1 MIIRIFRSTY
11 QSQIIII
18 LLFAVVLWL
27 TAFIN
32 PPELPAA
39 LTVTPFQD
47 AYAGLEGGWL
57 MTLLALALMLV
68 QGGLLTLISGN
79 YRILGLTNLLP
90 MLVYLIFMSFSK
102 NYLTLN
108 PALVS
113 NLFVILF
120 IRKLIANHG
129 QREVLL
135 EWFNASLLIGVAA
148 LFHPANLML
157 LLLLW
162 TTFVIYRI
170 YKLRE
175 WIISFLGILMVGLFY
190 AFYLFWIEKLD
201 NGFLYITDFYSGFP
215 GALPDSLPLDLY
227 AFLGVLA
234 FLALI
239 TVPRMIFKLDEN
251 IIRTRK
257 RLNVVIFHAL
267 LIVAGG
273 LLFPDQWMF
282 FMIQLFIPLSFTV
295 SRLIANIRKEK
306 IKDWVLMLLLV
317 SIVYERIIDFLM

>member
-18 LLFAVVLWL
+18 LLFAAVLWL

-39 LTVTPFQD
+39 LTVTPFQNTF
-47 AYAGLEGGWL
+47 AGLEGGWL
-57 MTLLALALMLV
+57 MTLLALALVLI
-68 QGGLLTLISGN
+68 QGGLLTLITGN

-90 MLVYLIFMSFSK
+90 MLVYLVFMSFSK

-108 PALVS
+108 PAMVS

-120 IRKLIANHG
+120 IRQLIANQG

-135 EWFNASLLIGVAA
+135 EWFNASLLIGIAA
-148 LFHPANLML
+148 LFHPANLLL

-170 YKLRE
+170 YKPRE
-175 WIISFLGILMVGLFY
+175 WLISFMGILVVGLFY
-190 AFYLFWIEKLD
+190 AFYLFWTEKLD
-201 NGFLYITDFYSGFP
+201 SGFLYIADFYSGIP
-215 GALPDSLPLDLY
+215 GALPKSLPLALY
-227 AFLGVLA
+227 AFVGVLV
-234 FLALI
+234 FLTLI

-257 RLNVVIFHAL
+257 RLNVVIFHAML
-267 LIVAGG
+267 LVAGTV
-273 LLFPDQWMF
+273 LFPDQWMF

-295 SRLIANIRKEK
+295 SRLITNIRKEK
-306 IKDWVLMLLLV
+306 IKDWILVLLLA
-317 SIVYERIIDFLM
+317 SIVYERIIDYLM

>member
-18 LLFAVVLWL
+18 LLFAAVLWL

-47 AYAGLEGGWL
+47 TFAGLESSWL
-57 MTLLALALMLV
+57 ITLLALVLV
-68 QGGLLTLISGN
+68 LIQGGLLTLITGN

-90 MLVYLIFMSFSK
+90 MLIYLVFMSFSK
-102 NYLTLN
+102 NHLTLH
-108 PALVS
+108 PAMVS

-120 IRKLIANHG
+120 IRQLIANQG

-135 EWFNASLLIGVAA
+135 EWFNASLLIGIAA
-148 LFHPANLML
+148 LFHPANLLL

-175 WIISFLGILMVGLFY
+175 WIISFLGILVVGLFY
-190 AFYLFWIEKLD
+190 AFYLFWTENLD
-201 NGFLYITDFYSGFP
+201 SGFLYIADFYSGIP
-215 GALPDSLPLDLY
+215 GALPKSLPLDLY
-227 AFLGVLA
+227 AFMGVLA
-234 FLALI
+234 FLTLI

-267 LIVAGG
+267 LIAAGII
-273 LLFPDQWMF
+273 LFPDQWMF

-295 SRLIANIRKEK
+295 SRLITNIRKEK
-306 IKDWVLMLLLV
+306 IKDWILMLLLV
-317 SIVYERIIDFLM
+317 SIVYERIIDYLM